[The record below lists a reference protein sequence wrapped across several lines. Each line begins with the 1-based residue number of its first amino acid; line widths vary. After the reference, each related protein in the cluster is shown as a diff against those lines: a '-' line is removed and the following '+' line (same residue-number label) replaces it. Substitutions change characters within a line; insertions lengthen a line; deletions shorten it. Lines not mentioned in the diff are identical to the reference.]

1 MSSNSLC
8 VCFYNLCWQMDT
20 QRDAICISIRLLVPW
35 ALVTGQGG
43 NGGGKRAE
51 AAVQATPGPRAGA
64 AQDGHT
70 SLPPC
75 LAPDRGA
82 GNTPH
87 VEKIV
92 QGPSQIRDISVRT
105 NVRFLS

>member
-1 MSSNSLC
+1 
-8 VCFYNLCWQMDT
+8 MDT
-20 QRDAICISIRLLVPW
+20 QRAAISISIRLGVPW

-43 NGGGKRAE
+43 NGRAE
-51 AAVQATPGPRAGA
+51 AAVQATPGPWAGA

-70 SLPPC
+70 SHPPC

-82 GNTPH
+82 GHTPH

-92 QGPSQIRDISVRT
+92 QGPLRVREI
-105 NVRFLS
+105 NVRPDVHLLSWSPRSLTS